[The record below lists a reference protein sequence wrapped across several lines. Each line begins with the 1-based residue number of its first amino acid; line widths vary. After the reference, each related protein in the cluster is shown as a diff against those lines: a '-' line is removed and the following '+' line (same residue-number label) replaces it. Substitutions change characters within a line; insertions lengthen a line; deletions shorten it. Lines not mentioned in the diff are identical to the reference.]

1 MIIGMIRYAIPTEP
15 DEFFNSTKKIKEL
28 YKDPYFSDRFKLFCG
43 VTLKSFSEQT
53 NKDFVLLVYN
63 STLIPEDRKILFDK
77 IEKEYSFIR
86 CIYLSNNK
94 MYIPEELKED
104 KQITFRIDNDDG
116 VAKDFIEK
124 LQKVKNESKDINF
137 IISIPKIRKI
147 MRIDKDK
154 YKTIS
159 FDYPLKTHS
168 MGLAYF
174 SDNEKTIMDLKD
186 HTKIYNNYPV
196 KLLNG
201 YGGLQILNGY
211 NVGNSIG
218 NAKHIVNR
226 YKLTNILKQENYASV
241 DLESLPIVS
250 DNTIKKS
257 IKKKKKLNNNKKW
270 KF

>member
-1 MIIGMIRYAIPTEP
+1 MIIGMIRYAIPIEP
-15 DEFFNSTKKIKEL
+15 DEFFNNTKKIKEL
-28 YKDPYFSDRFKLFCG
+28 YEDPYFSDRFKLFCG
-43 VTLKSFSEQT
+43 ITLKSFSEQT

-63 STLIPEDRKILFDK
+63 SILIPEDRKILFDK
-77 IEKEYSFIR
+77 IEKEYSFVR

-116 VAKDFIEK
+116 VTKDFIEK
-124 LQKVKNESKDINF
+124 LQKVKGESKDINF
-137 IISIPKIRKI
+137 VISIPKIRKI

-201 YGGLQILNGY
+201 HGGLQILNGY

-218 NAKHIVNR
+218 NAKYIVNR
-226 YKLTNILKQENYASV
+226 HKLINILRQENYADI

-250 DNTIKKS
+250 IKKS
-257 IKKKKKLNNNKKW
+257 IKKKKKLNNNNKKW